1 MKKSKIIIA
10 VVAVLVVAV
19 IAAVAVPLLME
30 ERVPEG
36 MVKVWLVE
44 SCRDRTRTGKVYE
57 YDEEGNLTSILN
69 YKSGELDYRLNYDK
83 NGNVIEEIYYS
94 DEEVR
99 QLTEFEFDSDGK
111 LLGENWTM
119 DGEWWATVEYI
130 YDEKGVLVEE
140 KYAHQN
146 DGESTQRYVYDD
158 KGRLIEKHD
167 SDDGLYYSCDYDES
181 GNLVKEVHFTEGK
194 EDYRYEYKYD
204 EKNQITEKA
213 TFEYGTIDQR
223 DTFEYDAEGRIINEK
238 NHSFYEG
245 EHAYYEKINEYDE
258 DGRKLSM
265 KESNEDGTSLT
276 SFVYDKKGRLSKID
290 FPRDSRL
297 DDIKCKYT
305 YVIVTPEQ
313 AEKLE
318 AEQKKIY
325 DELVYDD
332 ETIID

>member
-30 ERVPEG
+30 EKVPEG

-44 SCRDRTRTGKVYE
+44 SSKDKNGTGEAYE
-57 YDEEGNLTSILN
+57 YDEEGNLTAVLR
-69 YKSGELDYRLNYDK
+69 YVEKDLDYRFNYDK
-83 NGNVIEEIYYS
+83 NGNIIQEIYYYS
-94 DEEVR
+94 DGGIQ

-111 LLGENWTM
+111 LLGETWTLK
-119 DGEWWATVEYI
+119 GELWATVECV
-130 YDEKGVLVEE
+130 YDENGVLIERKGVQEGVEGS
-140 KYAHQN
+140 A
-146 DGESTQRYVYDD
+146 RFMYDD

-167 SDDGLYYSCDYDES
+167 NEDGLYYSCDYDES

-194 EDYRYEYKYD
+194 EDHRYEYKYD

-213 TFEYGTIDQR
+213 TFEDGTIDQR
-223 DTFEYDAEGRIINEK
+223 DTFEYDAEGRIINK
-238 NHSFYEG
+238 KKYSFYEG
-245 EHAYYEKINEYDE
+245 EHVYYEKINEYDE
-258 DGRKLSM
+258 NGRKLSM
-265 KESNEDGTSLT
+265 KEINEDGTSLT

-290 FPRDSRL
+290 LPRDSGL

-318 AEQKKIY
+318 AEQNKIY

>member
-19 IAAVAVPLLME
+19 IAAVVVIPKLI
-30 ERVPEG
+30 VPEG
-36 MVKVWLVE
+36 MVKVWLIE
-44 SCRDRTRTGKVYE
+44 SSKDSSGYGEVYE
-57 YDEEGNLTSILN
+57 YDEEGNLTSILK
-69 YKSGELDYRLNYDK
+69 YRSGELDYRLNYDK

-140 KYAHQN
+140 KNAHQN
-146 DGESTQRYVYDD
+146 GDEGTKRYVYDD

-167 SDDGLYYSCDYDES
+167 SDDGLIYSCAYDER
-181 GNLVKEVHFTEGK
+181 GNLIKEVSFSEGK
-194 EDYRYEYKYD
+194 EWLRCEYKYD

-213 TFEYGTIDQR
+213 VFGDGTTDRR
-223 DTFEYDAEGRIINEK
+223 DTFEYDAEGRIINK
-238 NHSFYEG
+238 KKYSFYEG
-245 EHAYYEKINEYDE
+245 EHVFYEKINEYDE

-265 KESNEDGTSLT
+265 KEIDDDGTSLT

-290 FPRDSRL
+290 FPRDSGF
-297 DDIKCKYT
+297 DDVKCKYT

>member
-19 IAAVAVPLLME
+19 IAAAVIVPKLI
-30 ERVPEG
+30 VPEG

-94 DEEVR
+94 DEEVS

-111 LLGENWTM
+111 LLGENWTL
-119 DGEWWATVEYI
+119 DGEWWATAEYV

-140 KYAHQN
+140 KYARQN
-146 DGESTQRYVYDD
+146 GAEGTTRYVYDD

-167 SDDGLYYSCDYDES
+167 NEDGLYYSCDYDES
-181 GNLVKEVHFTEGK
+181 GNLVKEVYFTEGK

-213 TFEYGTIDQR
+213 TFEDGTIDQR

-238 NHSFYEG
+238 KYSFYEG
-245 EHAYYEKINEYDE
+245 EHVHYEKINEYDE
-258 DGRKLSM
+258 NGRKLSM
-265 KESNEDGTSLT
+265 KEDDDVCTFLT

-290 FPRDSRL
+290 FPRDSGL
-297 DDIKCKYT
+297 DVKKCKYT

-332 ETIID
+332 EIIID